1 VKRPSVPASFSAAI
15 RFQGLDKQTRV
26 SCKKSQGFCCQIGFV
41 PYYSGAMDINYWGI
55 ICVPIGLI
63 LGFGPALLAA
73 AFGSSK
79 DVDVESRGKK
89 RD

>member
-1 VKRPSVPASFSAAI
+1 
-15 RFQGLDKQTRV
+15 
-26 SCKKSQGFCCQIGFV
+26 
-41 PYYSGAMDINYWGI
+41 MDINYWGI
-55 ICVPIGLI
+55 ICVPVGLI

-79 DVDVESRGKK
+79 DVDVEARGKK